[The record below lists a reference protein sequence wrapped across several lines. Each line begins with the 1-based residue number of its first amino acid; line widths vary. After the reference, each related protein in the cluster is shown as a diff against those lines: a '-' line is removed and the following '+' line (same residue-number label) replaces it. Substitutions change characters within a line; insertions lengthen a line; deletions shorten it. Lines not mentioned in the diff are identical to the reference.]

1 MTKFYT
7 NFHIDRSK
15 GPGGYKHIHVRGY
28 ENGERFYEKID
39 ANTWRPYAFLPS
51 HEETGYQTLSGVNVA
66 PFYFEDISD
75 SYQKRKKWNERNQP
89 WYGSFNWDYVYINEH
104 YPGIVDYDVDL
115 IKVGYIDIE
124 TMSEDGFPNVAT
136 ADQDIICISLRCN
149 GKTYV
154 FAHQDYIP
162 GRSDVI
168 FIRCKNEVDMLYKF
182 IDYWVSLDMDVIT
195 GWNVEQFDIP
205 YIVNRIKRL
214 MSDTAAERLS
224 PYNQLTKRE
233 LSNSNY
239 NDTYQINGITTLDYL
254 QLYRK
259 FSYKMVESY
268 RLDNIANIE
277 LGQKKLDYSE
287 FDSLHLLY
295 KHDFQKFVDYN
306 IVDVDLVEQL
316 DDKLK
321 MIEQALAIAYDAKSN
336 YVDSF
341 TTVRMWDTII
351 HNYLIDK
358 KIVVPGKNDST
369 KERQIDGAY
378 VKEPQVGIHKWV
390 VSFDL
395 NSLYPHLIMQY
406 NISPE
411 TFRGQVR
418 DFPDVHRVAQGD
430 IELVERLELKEKNMN
445 ITGKGTLFSKE
456 ERGFLPLLM
465 ESMYND
471 RVKFKNKMIEAKRA
485 YEKSPSREIEKRIAQ
500 NNNMQMAKKIQL
512 NSAYGALS
520 NEHFR
525 FFANDLAESITLSG
539 QLSIKWAERKIN
551 EYLNKLLKSEDKDYV
566 IAVDTDS
573 LYITLDGLVEQV
585 FGSNPDTK
593 KVIDFLDK
601 VCEEKLTP
609 FLDNGYQELADYT
622 NAYDQKMV
630 MARECIADKGIWVA
644 KKRYILHVH
653 DLEGVRYNEPNLKMM
668 GIEAVRSST
677 PTSCRENIKNALNI
691 IMTKDNK
698 ALNDFVR
705 QFRIKFRELPF
716 EDIAFPRTVNKLS
729 QYVDNTTLY
738 RKGTPIH
745 VKGAIVY
752 NNYLVEQK
760 KDKTYMAVK
769 DGDKGKF
776 CHLKLPNPVRVPVMT
791 TPGTLPREFGLEK
804 YIDFDTQYEKA
815 FIEPLIG
822 IVEKIGWTIQL
833 EDAQLTFEDIL
844 NGS

>member
-551 EYLNKLLKSEDKDYV
+551 EYLNKLLKSKDKDYV